1 MNVGLWCFFQNSSG
15 VAFWIHS
22 SSPQGFPI
30 SSVNLLPCKK
40 VTLLQALPWTGAM
53 QEIPS
58 HRNKI
63 FSLASSFALIT
74 PNHLYNRCTDEDTQ
88 YKNSVVGILLVDE
101 CRAERRKMVVRFSQ
115 WNNVGANLLPGY
127 KWCEE
132 RCCRMCWAIRTSWP
146 FIILNSHR
154 QTWLSSQWDAST
166 CGSSPV

>member
-1 MNVGLWCFFQNSSG
+1 MNVGLWCFFQNGSV
-15 VAFWIHS
+15 VASWIHS
-22 SSPQGFPI
+22 SSHQGFPI

-74 PNHLYNRCTDEDTQ
+74 KAICIIGVQMKILNMKIHLW
-88 YKNSVVGILLVDE
+88 GIPLVDE

-115 WNNVGANLLPGY
+115 WNNVRANLLPEY
-127 KWCEE
+127 KCCEE
-132 RCCRMCWAIRTSWP
+132 WCCRMCWAIRTSWS
-146 FIILNSHR
+146 FIIPNSYR
-154 QTWLSSQWDAST
+154 QTRLSSQWDAST